1 MTAAATPSWTIADSA
16 TKNNED
22 GSKSLI
28 LTLRATKTLAS
39 GATLHVG
46 QFSYELAN
54 PTSDD
59 LANYVNKAEVVLS
72 IAPAPAA
79 AAAATAATPSSSTA
93 KSS

>member
-1 MTAAATPSWTIADSA
+1 MTTPSTAWTIADSA

-59 LANYVNKAEVVLS
+59 LANYVNKAEVMLS